1 MSTKNTQVSK
11 PRKKNAHIH
20 DKKKQKTKK
29 KKKKKT
35 TTTRGIK

>member
-20 DKKKQKTKK
+20 NKKKQKKQKTNKK
-29 KKKKKT
+29 NNNDKVY
-35 TTTRGIK
+35 

>member
-20 DKKKQKTKK
+20 NKKKQKKQKTKK
-29 KKKKKT
+29 KKNNDK
-35 TTTRGIK
+35 GY